1 LAKNSTAS
9 ISDAL
14 WGSVL
19 AGLAGVFVEAILIG
33 GFSLFDPVAK
43 VTIVNNASYVLWS
56 VLIMFIAGF
65 GVSLQFTLRIQFW
78 RGKWK

>member
-14 WGSVL
+14 WGSV
-19 AGLAGVFVEAILIG
+19 LAGVFVEAILIG